1 MREMILD
8 VLVPILAAGGA
19 AGAAVTLIA
28 IVNNWRALRAARR
41 GEYEG
46 LTDEGAAAA
55 FVAEINAAAGAAGP
69 VRTAGRY
76 GVPAAEPTPGI
87 AELRLTRVE
96 LFTRGA
102 VVDVAPHPIF
112 DQLAER
118 WARLQG
124 AAADYVR
131 FEWPEAVAA

>member
-1 MREMILD
+1 MILD
-8 VLVPILAAGGA
+8 VFVPILAAGGA
-19 AGAAVTLIA
+19 AGVAVVLIA
-28 IVNNWRALRAARR
+28 VVHAWRALRATRR

-46 LTDEGAAAA
+46 LADEGAALE
-55 FVAEINAAAGAAGP
+55 FVAAIEAAGDAGP
-69 VRTAGRY
+69 VRTAARY
-76 GVPAAEPTPGI
+76 GISVPSAEPTPAV
-87 AELRLTRVE
+87 AELRFTRVE

-102 VVDVAPHPIF
+102 ELADAAPHPIF